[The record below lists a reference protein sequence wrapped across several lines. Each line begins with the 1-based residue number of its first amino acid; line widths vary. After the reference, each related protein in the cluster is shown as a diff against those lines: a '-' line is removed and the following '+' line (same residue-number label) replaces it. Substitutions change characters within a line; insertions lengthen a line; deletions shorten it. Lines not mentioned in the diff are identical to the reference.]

1 MHHSVIGVK
10 ENINPDQEVEQATP
24 KNSEQTKKIE
34 PSDNGQMTKWMEKA
48 AFFIIM
54 VIFIMDNL
62 AKVKPMALVSSSQ
75 KLAQDLK
82 ENGKLI

>member
-1 MHHSVIGVK
+1 MSIV
-10 ENINPDQEVEQATP
+10 
-24 KNSEQTKKIE
+24 
-34 PSDNGQMTKWMEKA
+34 DNGQMTKWMEKA